1 MILMKDIIREGH
13 PTLTRVADK
22 VAMPI
27 SDEDKQIAFSLFQYV
42 INSQDDEIAQKY
54 KLRPGVGIAAPQ
66 INVSKRM
73 FAMHVH
79 DVDGKLYSMIV
90 VNPRITQ
97 RSEEIVYLNG
107 GEGCL
112 SVDRPTEGITPRHY
126 SIKFEAF
133 VYDVESNGF
142 KLKRGSLKGY
152 PATVFQHEFDHL
164 DGIMF
169 TTKMYPLIPG
179 AQPLFDETDVE
190 EENIA
195 E

>member
-27 SDEDKQIAFSLFQYV
+27 SDEDKQTAFSLFQYV
-42 INSQDDEIAQKY
+42 INSQDDELAKKY
-54 KLRPGVGIAAPQ
+54 NLRPGVGIAAPQ

-97 RSEEIVYLNG
+97 RSEEMVFLNG

-112 SVDRPTEGITPRHY
+112 SVDRPTEGLTPRHL

-133 VYDVESNGF
+133 VYDVESNAF
-142 KLKRGSLKGY
+142 KLKRGALTGY
-152 PATVFQHEFDHL
+152 PATVFQHEYDHL

-169 TTKMYPLIPG
+169 TTKLYPEIPG
-179 AQPLFDETDVE
+179 AKPLFEEFEPDDVLDE
-190 EENIA
+190 
-195 E
+195 

>member
-13 PTLTRVADK
+13 PTLTRVANK
-22 VAMPI
+22 VVMPI

-42 INSQDDEIAQKY
+42 YNSQDEELSQKY

-73 FAMHVH
+73 FAMHVY

-97 RSEEIVYLNG
+97 RSEEIVFLNG

-112 SVDRPTEGITPRHY
+112 SVDRPTEGITPRHQT
-126 SIKFEAF
+126 IK
-133 VYDVESNGF
+133 
-142 KLKRGSLKGY
+142 
-152 PATVFQHEFDHL
+152 
-164 DGIMF
+164 
-169 TTKMYPLIPG
+169 
-179 AQPLFDETDVE
+179 
-190 EENIA
+190 
-195 E
+195 